1 MKRKSGKTNGKHKP
15 RSKKQSRLRKL
26 QKHTNKRQR
35 VRQKRSVAPSNRI
48 KDPRVARALR
58 LIRENGLSASVA
70 ARRVGMKLETL
81 RRAAGR
87 VLYRSGPGKPWKARS
102 NDQLRF
108 LVRIM
113 TDFGPELVV
122 APNLRERKLAGAHSF
137 AINMWRAGAD
147 GAEAKLKEFE
157 GKTVAG
163 HRLITDTELLTQLE
177 EAGLLDYESFYGS
190 LGGGS

>member
-1 MKRKSGKTNGKHKP
+1 MKRISGKAKRKQRL
-15 RSKKQSRLRKL
+15 RSKKHSRLRKL
-26 QKHTNKRQR
+26 RKHTRKQQR
-35 VRQKRSVAPSNRI
+35 GRRKKSFAPSKQI

-102 NDQLRF
+102 DDQLRF

-137 AINMWRAGAD
+137 AINMWRAGED
-147 GAEAKLKEFE
+147 GAEAKLKEFK

-177 EAGLLDYESFYGS
+177 EAGLLDFENLYGS
-190 LGGGS
+190 FGGGS